1 MSHDRRFEK
10 RFVKN
15 IVMNLNK
22 PQAAIKEQ
30 APKKIIVSAGQDRV
44 RQNDGDDRKIESY
57 YARQKHSLMIVE
69 EEEKEPLWSYRWAV
83 EN

>member
-30 APKKIIVSAGQDRV
+30 APKKIKVSAGPDRM
-44 RQNDGDDRKIESY
+44 RQLDGDGRKIRSY
-57 YARQKHSLMIVE
+57 YARQKHPLLIIE
-69 EEEKEPLWSYRWAV
+69 EEEKEPL
-83 EN
+83 

>member
-1 MSHDRRFEK
+1 
-10 RFVKN
+10 
-15 IVMNLNK
+15 MNLNK

-30 APKKIIVSAGQDRV
+30 APQKIIVSAGQDRV